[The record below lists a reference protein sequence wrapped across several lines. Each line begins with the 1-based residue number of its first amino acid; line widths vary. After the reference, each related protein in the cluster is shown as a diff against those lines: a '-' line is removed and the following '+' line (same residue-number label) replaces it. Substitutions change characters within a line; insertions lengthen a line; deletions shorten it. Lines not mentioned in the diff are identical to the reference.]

1 MHSQRGEWCTGPFRR
16 SASPAWSHPGKGR
29 QVAPPGESVRS
40 TVVVLAPVRATD
52 AGKNEYLRRS
62 EVPVRS
68 AETRGLD
75 AQGPRRLAGDGLAG
89 ERSQSSPGQP
99 SMGVA
104 EAQDSRG
111 VRSVITSQKVGVGTM
126 ASLPGVVRTHRC
138 GACLRGRLLIRLAFL
153 AL

>member
-16 SASPAWSHPGKGR
+16 SASPAWSHPGKRR
-29 QVAPPGESVRS
+29 QVAPPGESVGS

-62 EVPVRS
+62 EVPVSS

-89 ERSQSSPGQP
+89 ERQP
-99 SMGVA
+99 VRVPLLQLRDKPVDLDPARIPVA
-104 EAQDSRG
+104 DQVRQPQPKLDDRRVLLGTQKAWGEAAEVQ
-111 VRSVITSQKVGVGTM
+111 
-126 ASLPGVVRTHRC
+126 H
-138 GACLRGRLLIRLAFL
+138 
-153 AL
+153 